1 MEKKSSVNLTKD
13 NNCYYLTQNIG
24 GLSLYEKAKLINR
37 FVKNETKVLENFI
50 DKEIKARLGRVG
62 INIQDTSKGGL
73 YALFDTLKSMGIT
86 IEITDLYEN
95 QEIYGCEYVG
105 TSENHM
111 NIYLEDKALLQC
123 GVSLEIR
130 GL

>member
-1 MEKKSSVNLTKD
+1 MPQVELTQD

-24 GLSLYEKAKLINR
+24 GLNLYEKAKLINR

-62 INIQDTSKGGL
+62 INIQDTSRGGL

-105 TSENHM
+105 TSENCM
-111 NIYLEDKALLQC
+111 KVYLEDNSILQC

>member
-24 GLSLYEKAKLINR
+24 GLNLYEKAKLINR

-105 TSENHM
+105 TSDNRM
-111 NIYLEDKALLQC
+111 KVYLEDKALLQC

>member
-1 MEKKSSVNLTKD
+1 MRKVELTQD

-37 FVKNETKVLENFI
+37 FVKNETQVLEKYI
-50 DKEIKARLGRVG
+50 DTEIRTQLGRVG
-62 INIQDTSKGGL
+62 INILDTSKGGL

-86 IEITDLYEN
+86 IEITDLYKN
-95 QEIYGCEYVG
+95 KEIDRCEYVG

-111 NIYLEDKALLQC
+111 NIYLEDKSLLQC
-123 GVSLEIR
+123 GVMLEIR